1 MRRPG
6 AIIIGVLTV
15 LGFLIPLAE
24 AASAPVDS
32 FPSTAVGVAL
42 TPGGQGWWVA
52 GANGSVTP
60 GGNAPFYGSVAGIPL
75 GRPVVG
81 IAATPG
87 GRGYWLVASDGG
99 IFSFGDAAFFG
110 STGSI
115 RLNKPIVGM
124 ASTPGGRGY
133 WPVASDGGMA
143 TSGAGYA
150 LATTN
155 GLVAAFGTA
164 ATALGVPAGQ
174 PQSTPRESPP
184 ASEPGVTVPPAMTS
198 SPGQPTGSGGAGTP
212 SGEAM
217 PTG

>member
-32 FPSTAVGVAL
+32 FPSTAVGD
-42 TPGGQGWWVA
+42 
-52 GANGSVTP
+52 
-60 GGNAPFYGSVAGIPL
+60 APFSGSAACLPL
-75 GRPVVG
+75 ARPVVG
-81 IAATPG
+81 IAASPG

-115 RLNKPIVGM
+115 RLNKPIVGGT
-124 ASTPGGRGY
+124 ATSDDRGY
-133 WPVASDGGMA
+133 WLVASDGGIFSFGDAPFSGSGAGGSLAAPVVGMA

-150 LATTN
+150 LATAN

-164 ATALGVPAGQ
+164 AAALGVPAGQ
-174 PQSTPRESPP
+174 PQGTPGESPAGQPKSTPTETPPGQPQGTPTETPP
-184 ASEPGVTVPPAMTS
+184 ASAPG
-198 SPGQPTGSGGAGTP
+198 
-212 SGEAM
+212 
-217 PTG
+217 

>member
-87 GRGYWLVASDGG
+87 GHGYWLVASDGG
-99 IFSFGDAAFFG
+99 IFSFGDAPFSG
-110 STGSI
+110 SGAGGS
-115 RLNKPIVGM
+115 L
-124 ASTPGGRGY
+124 AA
-133 WPVASDGGMA
+133 PVVGMA

-150 LATTN
+150 LATAN

-164 ATALGVPAGQ
+164 AAALGVPAGQ
-174 PQSTPRESPP
+174 PQGTPGESPAGQPKSTPTETP
-184 ASEPGVTVPPAMTS
+184 
-198 SPGQPTGSGGAGTP
+198 PGQPQG
-212 SGEAM
+212 
-217 PTG
+217 